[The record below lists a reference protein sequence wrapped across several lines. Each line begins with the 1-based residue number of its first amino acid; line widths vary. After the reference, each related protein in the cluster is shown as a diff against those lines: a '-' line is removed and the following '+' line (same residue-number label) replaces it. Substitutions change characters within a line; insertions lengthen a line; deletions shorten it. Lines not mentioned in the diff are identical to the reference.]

1 MSTDALIAYR
11 NELGTYDVNC
21 INFDG
26 YIDGVGRMLQT
37 YWNDSEK
44 ASFLCHSNEIRS
56 LEKDEKTTEFY
67 GTALGVL
74 KKRKNYSFEK
84 LCNEAGNFDYTY
96 VYEDDMW
103 QILNEREIIEPY

>member
-1 MSTDALIAYR
+1 MSTSALIAYE
-11 NELGTYDVNC
+11 NEDGTYDVNC

-26 YIDGVGRMLQT
+26 YVEGVGKTLQN

-44 ASFLCHSNEIRS
+44 AKFLCHANEIRS
-56 LEKDEKTTEFY
+56 LEATVDETEFY
-67 GTALGVL
+67 GVSLAIL
-74 KKRKNYSFEK
+74 KKRKNISFDK

-103 QILNEREIIEPY
+103 QQLSEREIIEPY